1 MTPKIQNIV
10 LPCGERDTVLFDFQ
24 LITKARSGLRQELLL
39 VVCLSTIF
47 SVGLYMLLQPL
58 SKAVLQYYYTQSDYF
73 ESSSDR
79 VAQMIQQQL
88 ERTPIASSEVER
100 LSEWYVGGEQRG
112 GCILRVEKDGVILYD
127 SSLTNIDYRRINSQ
141 ASRTVI

>member
-1 MTPKIQNIV
+1 
-10 LPCGERDTVLFDFQ
+10 
-24 LITKARSGLRQELLL
+24 
-39 VVCLSTIF
+39 
-47 SVGLYMLLQPL
+47 MLLQPL
-58 SKAVLQYYYTQSDYF
+58 SKAVLQYYYTQSDYL

-141 ASRTVI
+141 ASRTLSEETYLHTYPLYFLDGEATLYLYGYFDFFIDELVRTVEFWFCCLLGISAVL